1 VVRTPVGDV
10 ALRTAVPLPE
20 GGRVGFEIAQTANNQ
35 VSLRIADLNG
45 QPIQQALLQLAA
57 NRNAAAAQPGP
68 LTQPPGTLPSTTASL
83 SPGQVWTP
91 AGALPLSQAGT
102 LNAFVLAGS
111 PLPGSG
117 PANTTGQAQP
127 GAAPAGQPGGLST
140 TLSNTLFTGSDL
152 TIRVSSFTVAQTGT
166 AAPQGVAP
174 GILTPGTVTQPG
186 PPAAPSQTAPPQGAP
201 TGTGQT
207 SGAYISTS
215 SLQPTPQGANALL
228 PASGGT
234 QSGIRIVSA
243 QGWPPAPLT
252 TPTQVQ
258 ASPIQLALTGLVT
271 AQSTAAQTLIQ
282 TDAGTLQLGSRVN
295 LPPGSTVTLEVLT
308 QTPSRVDGTGAPI
321 SGAPPLH
328 QRQPC
333 HFQVLWRGRR

>member
-1 VVRTPVGDV
+1 M
-10 ALRTAVPLPE
+10 
-20 GGRVGFEIAQTANNQ
+20 
-35 VSLRIADLNG
+35 
-45 QPIQQALLQLAA
+45 QLAA

-68 LTQPPGTLPSTTASL
+68 LAQPPGTFPSSTASL

-117 PANTTGQAQP
+117 PVNATGQAQLA
-127 GAAPAGQPGGLST
+127 AAPAGQPGGLGT
-140 TLSNTLFTGSDL
+140 ALSNTLFTGSDL
-152 TIRVSSFTVAQTGT
+152 TIRVSSFTVAQAGS

-174 GILTPGTVTQPG
+174 GFLTPGTVTQPG
-186 PPAAPSQTAPPQGAP
+186 TPVAPSQTASPQGAP

-207 SGAYISTS
+207 SGANIPTS

-243 QGWPPAPLT
+243 QGWHRRPLRRRPKSRPAPF
-252 TPTQVQ
+252 
-258 ASPIQLALTGLVT
+258 
-271 AQSTAAQTLIQ
+271 
-282 TDAGTLQLGSRVN
+282 N
-295 LPPGSTVTLEVLT
+295 
-308 QTPSRVDGTGAPI
+308 
-321 SGAPPLH
+321 
-328 QRQPC
+328 
-333 HFQVLWRGRR
+333 